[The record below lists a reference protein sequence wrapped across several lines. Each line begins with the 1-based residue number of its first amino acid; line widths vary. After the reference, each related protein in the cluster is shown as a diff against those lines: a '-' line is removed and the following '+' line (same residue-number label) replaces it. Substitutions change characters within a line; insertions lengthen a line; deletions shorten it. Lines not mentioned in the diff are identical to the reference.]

1 MKHVISLAVLLAI
14 STVALAN
21 NNSPAQRCKRY
32 AEANAFQSTIAQLC
46 GGNTESE
53 YAGVLRAQACEET
66 VGKEKLADQSKTKA
80 MNYRPN
86 TTALVTNNSVPNIR
100 VANKA

>member
-14 STVALAN
+14 STVAMA

-46 GGNTESE
+46 GGNTQSE
-53 YAGVLRAQACEET
+53 YSGVMRGQACEET
-66 VGKEKLADQSKTKA
+66 VGKETLQKQGNTQSDGLKA
-80 MNYRPN
+80 EYNRIGHKQFCGKYAGRQ
-86 TTALVTNNSVPNIR
+86 
-100 VANKA
+100 

>member
-66 VGKEKLADQSKTKA
+66 VGKEKLAGQGKTQSNELQAEYNRIGHQQFCAK
-80 MNYRPN
+80 YSGRQ
-86 TTALVTNNSVPNIR
+86 
-100 VANKA
+100 

>member
-21 NNSPAQRCKRY
+21 SNNPAQRCKRY

-46 GGNTESE
+46 GGNSQSE
-53 YAGVLRAQACEET
+53 YAGVMQGQACEET
-66 VGKEKLADQSKTKA
+66 VGKEKLAGQGKTQSNELQAEYNRIGHQQFCAK
-80 MNYRPN
+80 YSGRQ
-86 TTALVTNNSVPNIR
+86 
-100 VANKA
+100 